1 MKRKAMDD
9 VRLYSIAEAQFRLID
24 ELKVWL

>member
-9 VRLYSIAEAQFRLID
+9 ARLYSIAQAQLRLID
-24 ELKVWL
+24 ELNVWP